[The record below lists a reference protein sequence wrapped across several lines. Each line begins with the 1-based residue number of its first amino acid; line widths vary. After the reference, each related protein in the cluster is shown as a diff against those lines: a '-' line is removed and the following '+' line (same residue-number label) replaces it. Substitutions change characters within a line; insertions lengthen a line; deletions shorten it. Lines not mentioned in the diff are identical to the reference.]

1 MDRIKYYL
9 ESIFGISYNLKIGYN
24 MSRLF
29 RMELIM
35 KVRYNN
41 LFKLLIDKKMKKTD
55 LAKAAGLTPAT
66 LARLSKDEVVSME
79 TIIKIC
85 ECLDCRIEDVIELI
99 PDSDV

>member
-1 MDRIKYYL
+1 
-9 ESIFGISYNLKIGYN
+9 
-24 MSRLF
+24 
-29 RMELIM
+29 MEFNM

-55 LAKAAGLTPAT
+55 LAREAGLTPAT

-85 ECLDCRIEDVIELI
+85 ECLKCRIEDVMEIVMDEE
-99 PDSDV
+99 

>member
-1 MDRIKYYL
+1 MRVYL
-9 ESIFGISYNLKIGYN
+9 VFSIALKSVIISLDY
-24 MSRLF
+24 F

-79 TIIKIC
+79 TMR
-85 ECLDCRIEDVIELI
+85 ECR
-99 PDSDV
+99 DS